1 MWSLIPMSKIDPC
14 IKSYLKGNTRRKLPV
29 IITCRGDTKKIKGK
43 ITYNGGR
50 LRHEYENVN
59 AIACDLSSIGV
70 DRISEQPDVCY
81 ITMDYKASLCMKTA
95 SSSMG
100 ISHASSHKLT
110 GKGVGIGLIDS
121 GVFPHPDL
129 IHPKN
134 SISFFLDLIGDFK
147 KPYDNNGHGTFLA
160 GCMCSSSPVYPG
172 IAPGAN
178 LCVVKAFDAS
188 GHGLMSD
195 IMKAVDI
202 LIGVREKYN
211 LRILC
216 LPFEFPYITRLKS
229 NPLEE
234 LIKKA
239 ISMNISVVTP
249 SGNMGMHPCSI
260 YFPGNIKDV
269 ITVAGAV
276 CESTNE
282 RLFSISSFSGRGP
295 GPKELSKPD
304 LAAPSVNITSLAS
317 NLSYIPSRS
326 PALDSSSMYT
336 TMSGTSIACALISAA
351 CAIIYEKKPELK
363 PQDLKSVLRLSTIS
377 MGENKYA
384 QGTGLFIFDK
394 LLK

>member
-1 MWSLIPMSKIDPC
+1 MWSFIPMSKIDPR
-14 IKSYLKGNTRRKLPV
+14 IKAYLKGNTRRKLPV
-29 IITCRGDTKKIKGK
+29 IITCRGDTKKIKSK
-43 ITYNGGR
+43 VIYNGGR

-59 AIACDLSSIGV
+59 AIACDLSSLGV
-70 DRISEQPDVCY
+70 DRLSEQPDVFY

-95 SSSMG
+95 SSSVG
-100 ISHASSHKLT
+100 ISRASSLKLT
-110 GKGVGIGLIDS
+110 GKGVGIGLIDT

-129 IHPKN
+129 MHPRN
-134 SISFFLDLIGDFK
+134 SISFFQDLIGDFK

-160 GCMCSSSPVYPG
+160 GCICSSSSVYPG

-195 IMKAVDI
+195 IMKAIDI
-202 LIGVREKYN
+202 LLEIREKHN
-211 LRILC
+211 IRVIC
-216 LPFEFPYITRLKS
+216 LPFEFPYMTRMKA

-239 ISMNISVVTP
+239 ISMNISVVAP
-249 SGNMGMHPCSI
+249 SGNMGMQPCSI

-276 CESTNE
+276 CESNNE
-282 RLFSISSFSGRGP
+282 KLLSISSFSGRGP
-295 GPKELSKPD
+295 GPKELPKPD
-304 LAAPSVNITSLAS
+304 LAAPSVNITSLATRV
-317 NLSYIPSRS
+317 SYVPSRS
-326 PALDSSSMYT
+326 PSLEEASMYT
-336 TMSGTSIACALISAA
+336 TMSGTSIACALISAV
-351 CAIIYEKKPELK
+351 CAVVLEKTPELK
-363 PQDLKSVLRLSTIS
+363 CQDLKSVIRLSTIS

-384 QGTGLFIFDK
+384 QGTGLFVFDK